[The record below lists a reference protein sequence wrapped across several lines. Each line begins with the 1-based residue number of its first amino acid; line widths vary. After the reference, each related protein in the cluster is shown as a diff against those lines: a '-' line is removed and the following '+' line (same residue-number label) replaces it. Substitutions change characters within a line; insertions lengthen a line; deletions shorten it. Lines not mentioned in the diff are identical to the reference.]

1 MKKYIIKLVVSVLI
15 TSSLLSLSSCED
27 FLTQEPQT
35 ALSLEQVFSDINNVQ
50 PYLNGVYFAFRR
62 TRYERTGLYPF
73 LGLDETRQ
81 GDYQVWTEAQQASMD
96 YYNGMLNKENV
107 CIAACWNVR
116 WPVVIRASQALDAL
130 ERMEVTD
137 DNQEQI
143 SSYIGQAKFYRG
155 AIMFEMVQYWGALP
169 IPTVQN
175 SMISLSAR
183 KTIEET
189 YQYIINDLTDA
200 MDRLADTKSSD
211 KRIPTKWAAQA
222 VLARLYMSAWQES
235 GMRDYAKAHELLDDI
250 IQSEKFTL
258 MPNYADLWNPDV
270 NCEQEAI
277 YTFYWGNTD
286 DDVNGLQ
293 WHIGSRAAS
302 ADPNC
307 MFGGYDLVTP
317 SAWAYSKASE
327 IIDGRPGLW
336 EDGDLRYGESIRT
349 EYVYKGT
356 KCTAVTGFGDDQ
368 LLPHFK
374 KYEDPRIDGEQSF
387 WQAGKNTYY
396 LRFADILLL
405 DAECLNEL
413 DRQPEAIGL
422 VDRVRTRA
430 FGGVLPDGMGCKA
443 GTKEQFLDNL
453 FDERTRELSCE
464 GWRHID
470 LNRAGLYVKRVNRH
484 NKWAQS
490 TGLLQEG
497 SHFLKWPIPDTEIKT
512 NTNLTDADQN
522 PGY

>member
-1 MKKYIIKLVVSVLI
+1 MKKYSIKFVISLLI
-15 TSSLLSLSSCED
+15 AGSLLSLNSCED
-27 FLTQEPQT
+27 FLSQEPQT
-35 ALSLEQVFSDINNVQ
+35 ALSTEQVFADLNNIQ

-116 WPVVIRASQALDAL
+116 WPVVIRSSQALDAL
-130 ERMEVTD
+130 EKMSVTEE
-137 DNQEQI
+137 NEEQI

-155 AIMFEMVQYWGALP
+155 AMMFEMAQYWGALP
-169 IPTVQN
+169 IPTVEN
-175 SMISLSAR
+175 GTITLSGR
-183 KTIEET
+183 KTIQET
-189 YQYIINDLTDA
+189 YQYIISDLTDA
-200 MDRLADTKSSD
+200 MNRLSDVKSAD

-235 GMRDYAKAHELLDDI
+235 EMRDYAKAHELLDGI
-250 IQSEKFTL
+250 IQSKKFNL

-277 YTFYWGNTD
+277 FTFYWGNID

-317 SAWAYSKASE
+317 SAWAYSKATE
-327 IIDGRPGLW
+327 TIDGVPGLW
-336 EDGDLRYGESIRT
+336 ETGDLRFDESIRT
-349 EYVYKGT
+349 EYVYNGT

-374 KYEDPRIDGEQSF
+374 KYEDPRTDGEMSF

-396 LRFADILLL
+396 LRYADILLL

-413 DRQPEAIGL
+413 DRQPEAIKL
-422 VDRVRTRA
+422 VDKVRTRG
-430 FGGVLPDGMGCKA
+430 FGGVLPEGMGCKA
-443 GTKEQFLDNL
+443 DTKEQFLDNL

-490 TGLLQEG
+490 TGLLQES

-512 NTNLTDADQN
+512 NTNLSDADQN